1 MAENYIG
8 LQHYTEEK
16 AYLFKGRGRDAQD
29 LYNLIVQNDYTV
41 CYSDS
46 GEGKSSLIN
55 AGVFPLLR
63 SSMFFPVSIVF
74 NQDDYDND
82 DICFDDI
89 VDKRIHEAINDYNER
104 TNNNVEYNLS
114 SEDFAD
120 LPNKNELQSQIEKY
134 SWWKLRNY
142 KPQVAGID
150 LIPVYVFDQFEEVF
164 NRPKSELWTSKF
176 FTWLEEVST
185 DLCPDK
191 IISVVRNVIGHEGS
205 FPAINREKRFHA
217 LFSLRNEFV
226 GELDYWCMQRHFIP
240 SLKNCRFCLKPLTC
254 QNAKEIIAIGNFP
267 ERTSDEI
274 IRSLGGSL
282 SNEDIPCIS
291 ALMLS
296 VICTSL
302 VENKSKT
309 IKKDIEAF
317 KDPEERISYIV
328 NLFYLQT
335 LDGLKRERVEKD
347 GSKSVAKLEI
357 PTKALR
363 IIEKSL
369 IDDNGKKIRVSP
381 DASHSLKKIR
391 FEEKYLD
398 SLERGRL
405 IRTYKFGN
413 HKYVELIHDKLA
425 ETIDR
430 RVKKRFSETIRRN
443 AIATLAAF
451 LVLSFGLSL
460 YVGVNAGHP
469 QNAKST
475 FLSELKSPVIS
486 SEDTVFFCNHNSIKN
501 NSLVES
507 FKLNKQ
513 GAYYIEDCPRLKE
526 IIIDDENIRE
536 SKVELAK
543 CPNLKD
549 IFTGSSVESFELK
562 LQDSI
567 DAKIH
572 IAKKVKKISIINGS
586 FYHCRLFFDI
596 DEENDNFLFEN
607 NILWDLKGKEIVYAN
622 YNASTIVEF
631 PECIDKSEC
640 YYYDEFYKLV
650 YRSYNDYN
658 DTIIDRNVALKWIA
672 KEIKI
677 NKSVRKIEK
686 YAFAGLDSLEVVRF
700 DPDCR
705 PEIDVCAFA
714 YCKNLKRVYLPN
726 KFKKYYKFEKEWHNN
741 IFSECTN
748 VNFYINNCDSNE
760 LRKDENGVIWVP
772 REYET
777 INNMIPADTI
787 PAFFSSYSDSVTLDD
802 FVPNDSIVNN
812 SPYVKNVDGV
822 LFVYAPKNVLIC
834 NRSLKD
840 EIHFPYRWDYVDY
853 DKVVNVIICN
863 SAPVKKIYLP
873 YPQPF
878 LWIYNSHIKK
888 KNEVRFNIELRGCED
903 YSDITLIVPKGCKQ
917 NYENDIHFKKFANI
931 EEESSY
937 LTSYYRFL
945 MYIYKLVKKTFVENW
960 IPVSLLFVAGI
971 FLYSLLIN
979 VLMRFHNRRKGKD
992 NVSVLKL
999 SLNTLSLVLMGLFS
1013 YTVFY
1018 WLCAFLTSFGDLG
1031 RNIVAISATLIIT
1044 FAFMYLL
1051 YIAGNWKQFVNEYK
1065 TYLKHAMQ
1073 KLKVWIKKCIPLSII
1088 HLKENWKKYSF
1099 IFLLASVSYS
1109 VFIYFQRRNDIYE
1122 MVTDDNWER
1131 VSRLAYKQL
1140 MFADSIDSKT
1150 RSWARSMLYNGCG
1163 YNMVPKWSFKHSH
1176 HHNEFWRDDGLCY
1189 IIGDSIAIFDYNTG
1203 GLFIELKGIQPY
1215 DFVSKSYY
1223 VSEHGDFIVVC
1234 SYRDKNTPSFSY
1246 FWDKNYPQL
1255 KVLNDRFL
1263 FVSSSSDSLLLVSDL
1278 TQGVNGI
1285 IFSCDHHVTP
1295 YSGSTICTWVDK
1307 NEKVI
1312 YSLNTSTGTIY
1323 KNDCPDSYNLSSWK
1337 CNLPLFYTEEDK
1349 GKNYFVYD
1357 FYNNKMIPIKNDVYR
1372 SSPDDGLNYCCS
1384 HVGDTLF
1391 VYTDENEQIVE
1402 RPVFPCLWHSA
1413 RDSYILFS
1421 KKNLITYYY
1430 HIDSKNLSVIDDTN
1444 KLTFSSYI
1452 SKSDTIILGKRYME
1466 DSAFVFRVGN
1476 LYPDLI
1482 GGVRKEG
1489 AEFEKD
1495 FWLNG
1500 LKTEFNGKNMLI
1512 RGIRNGELLNVR
1524 EVGDEIIKITANYLV
1539 TYNKD
1544 SDQLTVYALDGS
1556 NVPIIINLKIDN
1568 DNNSDK
1574 KKRILCSIC
1583 NDWIVVEEAERG
1595 VVMIYKLPSLKEV
1608 IQGNKYLNQEEKKKL
1623 MMKLVK

>member
-29 LYNLIVQNDYTV
+29 LYDLIVRNDYTV

-120 LPNKNELQSQIEKY
+120 FPNKNELQSQIEKY

-164 NRPKSELWTSKF
+164 NRPKSELWTAKF

-191 IISVVRNVIGHEGS
+191 IISVVRNVIGHEES
-205 FPAINREKRFHA
+205 FPAINREKKFHA

-430 RVKKRFSETIRRN
+430 RVKKRFSEVIRRN
-443 AIATLAAF
+443 AIVALVAL
-451 LVLSFGLSL
+451 LVLLFGLTL
-460 YVGVNAGHP
+460 YVGVNLGHP
-469 QNAKST
+469 QHYYVSP
-475 FLSELKSPVIS
+475 FLSKLSQLAIS

-501 NSLVES
+501 NSLVET
-507 FKLNKQ
+507 FKLNRQ
-513 GAYYIEDCPRLKE
+513 GAYYIEDCPQLKE
-526 IIIDDENIRE
+526 IIVGDENIYRLN
-536 SKVELAK
+536 V
-543 CPNLKD
+543 NLKACPKLKD
-549 IFTGSSVESFELK
+549 LFTGSSLESLTLTLK
-562 LQDSI
+562 DSV

-572 IAKKVKKISIINGS
+572 IAKNVKKISVTNDLFCHS
-586 FYHCRLFFDI
+586 RLNFDI
-596 DEENDNFLFEN
+596 DEENDNFLFDN

-622 YNASTIVEF
+622 SNASTIVEF

-640 YYYDEFYKLV
+640 YYDDGECYKKLV

-658 DTIIDRNVALKWIA
+658 DAIIDRNVALKWIA

-677 NKSVRKIEK
+677 NKSVKKIER
-686 YAFAGLDSLEVVRF
+686 YAFAGLDSLEEVCF
-700 DPDCR
+700 DPDCQ
-705 PEIDVCAFA
+705 PEIDICAFA

-726 KFKKYYKFEKEWHNN
+726 KLKNHFRLKEGWKNN
-741 IFSECTN
+741 IFSECN
-748 VNFYINNCDSNE
+748 NINYYVNKCDSNVF
-760 LRKDENGVIWVP
+760 RKDNNGVIWAP
-772 REYET
+772 RVYGSNST
-777 INNMIPADTI
+777 DTI
-787 PAFFSSYSDSVTLDD
+787 AVFFSSYTHLTDKISLVD
-802 FVPNDSIVNN
+802 FVPNDSLMEGI
-812 SPYVKNVDGV
+812 SYTKILDGFLYVFPQGAIHIYNRDEKGEVH
-822 LFVYAPKNVLIC
+822 LPLRWEFIAP
-834 NRSLKD
+834 D
-840 EIHFPYRWDYVDY
+840 ENQ
-853 DKVVNVIICN
+853 VVNIIIINCEH
-863 SAPVKKIYLP
+863 VKKIHLP
-873 YPQPF
+873 YVHPYT
-878 LWIYNSHIKK
+878 WVDNSRIKK
-888 KNEVRFNIELRGCED
+888 KNEVRFNIELMGCED
-903 YSDITLIVPKGCKQ
+903 YSNITLVVPKGCKEY
-917 NYENDIHFKKFANI
+917 YENDIHFKKFIHI
-931 EEESSY
+931 EEESSSF
-937 LTSYYRFL
+937 LPYYRLFL
-945 MYIYKLVKKTFVENW
+945 YSYNQVKRSFLNDGVLLS
-960 IPVSLLFVAGI
+960 VLFVVGI
-971 FLYSLLIN
+971 FLYSSLIN
-979 VLMRFHNRRKGKD
+979 VLMLFHFRRKGKET
-992 NVSVLKL
+992 VSMLKL
-999 SLNTLSLVLMGLFS
+999 ALNTLLFVFMGLFS
-1013 YTVFY
+1013 YTVFF
-1018 WLCAFLTSFGDLG
+1018 WLCAYLTSFGIWG
-1031 RNIVAISATLIIT
+1031 CNIIAISVTLIISL
-1044 FAFMYLL
+1044 AFMYLL

-1065 TYLKHAMQ
+1065 SYLKHTMQ
-1073 KLKVWIKKCIPLSII
+1073 KLKVWTKNCIPLSII

-1099 IFLLASVSYS
+1099 VILLATVSYS
-1109 VFIYFQRRNDIYE
+1109 IFIFQRRNDIDE
-1122 MVTDDNWER
+1122 MVTDKNWER
-1131 VSRLAYKQL
+1131 VSRLAYGQL
-1140 MFADSIDSKT
+1140 MSADSIGSKT

-1163 YNMVPKWSFKHSH
+1163 YNMVPKWSFKNSH
-1176 HHNEFWRDDGLCY
+1176 HQNVIWCDDGLCY
-1189 IIGDSIAIFDYNTG
+1189 ISGDSIAIFDYNTG
-1203 GLFIELKGIQPY
+1203 GLFIEPKGIQPY

-1223 VSEHGDFIVVC
+1223 VSKHGDSIVVC
-1234 SYRDKNTPSFSY
+1234 PYRDKNIPSFSN
-1246 FWDKNYPQL
+1246 FWDKNNLNL

-1278 TQGVNGI
+1278 TKGVNGI

-1312 YSLNTSTGTIY
+1312 YSLNTSTGDIY
-1323 KNDCPDSYNLSSWK
+1323 INDCPDGFAHFYDK
-1337 CNLPLFYTEEDK
+1337 CNLPIFSLDAKYKEEYYVLDI
-1349 GKNYFVYD
+1349 
-1357 FYNNKMIPIKNDVYR
+1357 YNNKMIPINTGKDKNFFGR
-1372 SSPDDGLNYCCS
+1372 GLDYCCS
-1384 HVGDTLF
+1384 KNNDTLY
-1391 VYTDENEQIVE
+1391 VYREEKERIVE
-1402 RPVFPCLWHSA
+1402 CAMPAWRAYNAANSFL
-1413 RDSYILFS
+1413 ILLGEG
-1421 KKNLITYYY
+1421 KTNYY
-1430 HIDSKNLSVIDDTN
+1430 HIETNTFTELDHSLLLSY
-1444 KLTFSSYI
+1444 LSRE
-1452 SKSDTIILGKRYME
+1452 DTIMFGSRPGN
-1466 DSAFVFRVGN
+1466 DSTFVFRVGN
-1476 LYPDLI
+1476 MYPELI
-1482 GGVRKEG
+1482 GGVRNEG
-1489 AEFEKD
+1489 VEFEKD

-1512 RGIRNGELLNVR
+1512 RDIRTGELLNVC

-1583 NDWIVVEEAERG
+1583 NDWIVVEEAERDD
-1595 VVMIYKLPSLKEV
+1595 VMIYKLPSLKEV

-1623 MMKLVK
+1623 MVKLVK